1 MLQSIQRPFRF
12 LFEDQCATKEHS
24 AAARNVVVVQLH
36 CVTRHYSVAARSVLA
51 VQLHLRHFFLSPRA
65 AFHFVFENQ
74 GLTKQHSAA
83 AATVIAV
90 PPCTTLPILFSS
102 DSLSSVVQWRADL
115 ASCW

>member
-51 VQLHLRHFFLSPRA
+51 VQLHLWHFFL
-65 AFHFVFENQ
+65 
-74 GLTKQHSAA
+74 
-83 AATVIAV
+83 IASRSF
-90 PPCTTLPILFSS
+90 PLRL
-102 DSLSSVVQWRADL
+102 
-115 ASCW
+115 